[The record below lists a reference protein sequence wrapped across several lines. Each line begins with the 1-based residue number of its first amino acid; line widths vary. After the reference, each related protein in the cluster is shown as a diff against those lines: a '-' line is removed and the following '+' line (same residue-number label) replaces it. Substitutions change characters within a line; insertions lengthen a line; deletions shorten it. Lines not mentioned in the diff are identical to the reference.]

1 MPDHKSLVMKQQ
13 NKAGIVQKTSTPQ
26 SLTQILKVVSS
37 KIELLE
43 SQILRDVRSEERR
56 VGKECRSR
64 WSAYH

>member
-13 NKAGIVQKTSTPQ
+13 NKAEIVQKFSPPQ

-43 SQILRDVRSEERR
+43 SQILCDVQTLSLI
-56 VGKECRSR
+56 
-64 WSAYH
+64 HI